1 MRASYPHLSAPPCT
15 FHGQVRSKAT
25 KLTMPEGEC
34 WPKRH
39 GFASDPNR
47 REVAEFLEQLM
58 AESCTHIVSVA
69 QAGDYGGMG
78 KLRRRMNGD
87 TCSDRELP

>member
-1 MRASYPHLSAPPCT
+1 MPLVKFWPNPHGL
-15 FHGQVRSKAT
+15 
-25 KLTMPEGEC
+25 
-34 WPKRH
+34 
-39 GFASDPNR
+39 ASDPNR